1 MATDKKIKYEMQGE
15 VRNYLGKQK
24 MVKAPLNWQSGPDHP
39 ATELAYITK
48 KEKDLLVKKDLHNS
62 LNGGVNRGPS
72 GIMSLNGWG
81 SRDSSQ
87 NRAGSD
93 ISAGM
98 DKSTSDQGWS
108 GGGGFTNQDA
118 ISPATEKL
126 AEAKQNA
133 ELGIDPTAR
142 PNKWGGL
149 GGLLR
154 GALGIFGGV
163 PGKLLSGFMGAK
175 DWAKN
180 KGQSF
185 GEEIK
190 EFGDY
195 PTMDR
200 YLNRNTDKYKDKPY
214 LGQGNSNYNFNGA
227 SQGNNLGLY
236 TDRQNES
243 IGPGKRVGEDQG
255 YYGMG
260 GRYDMSRMPNNLS
273 FNTGA
278 NNINNQGI
286 INTDAFNNLGTNNMS
301 IEEQN
306 QWFGGP

>member
-1 MATDKKIKYEMQGE
+1 
-15 VRNYLGKQK
+15 
-24 MVKAPLNWQSGPDHP
+24 
-39 ATELAYITK
+39 
-48 KEKDLLVKKDLHNS
+48 
-62 LNGGVNRGPS
+62 
-72 GIMSLNGWG
+72 
-81 SRDSSQ
+81 
-87 NRAGSD
+87 
-93 ISAGM
+93 
-98 DKSTSDQGWS
+98 
-108 GGGGFTNQDA
+108 
-118 ISPATEKL
+118 
-126 AEAKQNA
+126 
-133 ELGIDPTAR
+133 
-142 PNKWGGL
+142 
-149 GGLLR
+149 
-154 GALGIFGGV
+154 
-163 PGKLLSGFMGAK
+163 MGAK

-200 YLNRNTDKYKDKPY
+200 YLNRNTEKYKDKPY